1 MSGFRFLWGMFDTWH
16 RSLGLLIALAL
27 FLAELA
33 GAAGPPLPARHREFL
48 NGPTSLLLTK
58 AERETF
64 QKLPTDD
71 ERDKFIER
79 FWDLRNPT
87 PGLPEN
93 PFKEEFYRRVAYANS
108 FYGKDAGSDGWRTDR
123 GRTYV
128 LFGKPQTSMNFSGNQ
143 ELYPTELWFYSNPG
157 VSELPPFFYVLFFE
171 RDGVSGYRLYHPY
184 VDGPDK
190 LLRSGGTKA
199 QAYQYLRNINSEL
212 ARATLSLIPGEPV
225 DTENFSGSMG
235 SGQIVN
241 AIRGFNEQPSYVSMI
256 SARAA
261 RLASVTSRI
270 DYDLAR
276 ASLAAIAVSTGGELW
291 LHWVVEVRDPKR
303 SKAANG
309 RVKYDIRAQLYA
321 NGQLVYERDDS
332 PSFTAPSAGED
343 FNRRPF
349 RYEGRLPI
357 TEGSYRL
364 VVTVRHPAT
373 GAAYDAFADVI
384 AQAPS
389 DRAALSEI
397 VIVEKAEPD
406 QRPRPFQF
414 AGMKLHA
421 SPAAQAV
428 SARGLRLCYQVRL
441 PDPRPEKLKVEYV
454 VANPATRVRKSFED
468 NLSLESADVYGTLLT
483 SKTLPIE
490 ELAPGNYQLAV
501 RVVDPSTGRVAARA
515 GAFTVVAGVDDL
527 QPVTVSQ
534 SFVEN
539 PQTLAANHYQ
549 RALCFLSQGRKAEA
563 ARALE
568 AAWSLTKDPAVGGA
582 LEHLRATGGQSTGR
596 SDPSTTHSK
605 QSTLTKERTP

>member
-1 MSGFRFLWGMFDTWH
+1 MFDTWI
-16 RSLGLLIALAL
+16 RQGRWVLLLAL
-27 FLAELA
+27 CFAEVAVAA
-33 GAAGPPLPARHREFL
+33 GASLPSRHREFL

-58 AERETF
+58 GERDAF
-64 QKLPTDD
+64 QKLPSDE

-87 PGLPEN
+87 PGAAEN

-212 ARATLSLIPGEPV
+212 ARATLTLIPGEPV
-225 DTENFSGSMG
+225 DTENFSGSMA

-241 AIRGFNEQPSYVSMI
+241 AIRGFHEQPSYVGMI

-276 ASLAAIAVSTGGELW
+276 THLAAMAVSANGELW

-303 SKAANG
+303 PKVSDG

-321 NGQLVYERDDS
+321 HGRLVYERDDS
-332 PSFTAPSAGED
+332 PSFAVPQSGED

-349 RYEGRLPI
+349 RYEGRLPVS
-357 TEGSYRL
+357 EGSYRL

-373 GAAYDAFADVI
+373 GAAYDAFADIV
-384 AQAPS
+384 AQAPL

-397 VIVEKAEPD
+397 VLVERAEPD

-414 AGMKLHA
+414 AGMKLHV

-428 SARGLRLCYQVRL
+428 SARGLRVCYQVRL
-441 PDPRPEKLKVEYV
+441 PDPRPQNLKVEYV

-468 NLSLESADVYGTLLT
+468 TLSLESADVHGALLT

-490 ELAPGNYQLAV
+490 ELAPGSYHLAV
-501 RVVDPSTGRVAARA
+501 RVVDPATGRAAARA
-515 GAFTVVAGVDDL
+515 GSFTVVAGVDDL

-534 SFVEN
+534 SFAEN

-563 ARALE
+563 VRALE
-568 AAWSLTKDPAVGGA
+568 AAWSLTRDPVVRGA
-582 LEHLRATGGQSTGR
+582 LDHL
-596 SDPSTTHSK
+596 SDPDGPSPVRDAGSTRNSK
-605 QSTLTKERTP
+605 PHTLTKERTP